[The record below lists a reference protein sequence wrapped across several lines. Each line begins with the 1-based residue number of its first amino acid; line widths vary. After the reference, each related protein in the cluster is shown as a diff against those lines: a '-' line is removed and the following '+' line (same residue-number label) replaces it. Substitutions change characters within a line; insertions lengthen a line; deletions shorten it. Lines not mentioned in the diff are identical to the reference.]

1 MLGQFP
7 DYLIHAYVNV
17 VLEKASLP
25 KYDLNN
31 YRPIYNRSFISN
43 ILENVVAGRL
53 RCHFNSK
60 HSLYIIQKQT
70 FIIQKLH
77 SLKCTMTLHLTLIKA
92 Y

>member
-31 YRPIYNRSFISN
+31 YKPIYNRSFISN

-53 RCHFNSK
+53 RCH
-60 HSLYIIQKQT
+60 
-70 FIIQKLH
+70 
-77 SLKCTMTLHLTLIKA
+77 LIMV
-92 Y
+92 